1 MIRRTQACSSVSIV
15 PSGKHKQLVIVDIK
29 IIIIFHQLETIITFP
44 RVHNNFSITFL
55 ELEISNTRYMAAAKE
70 RRVRAMANVLAAIF
84 KSFIA

>member
-1 MIRRTQACSSVSIV
+1 MIRRIEACSSVSIV